1 MSIGAPQDGL
11 NTGAR
16 LDYIYEHDVLQMPH
30 GLMLEIEA
38 IVEEQASD
46 NNRAQRRAH
55 KIALK
60 RYESWS

>member
-1 MSIGAPQDGL
+1 MQ
-11 NTGAR
+11 
-16 LDYIYEHDVLQMPH
+16 H

-38 IVEEQASD
+38 IVEEVASD

>member
-1 MSIGAPQDGL
+1 LSIGTPQDGL

-38 IVEEQASD
+38 IVEEEASD
-46 NNRAQRRAH
+46 NIRAQRRA
-55 KIALK
+55 
-60 RYESWS
+60 